1 MKRLLIVDDAMF
13 MRTTLKMMLLN
24 HGYQVI
30 GEASNGTE
38 AIEKYKALQPDVVTM
53 DIHMPEM
60 GGLDALASIMSF
72 DPKANVIMITA
83 AGDQKHVMDA
93 MQIGA
98 KNFIVKPFTEEKVIK
113 VMNNI

>member
-13 MRTTLKMMLLN
+13 MRSTLKMILSN
-24 HGYQVI
+24 HGYEII
-30 GEASNGTE
+30 GEAGNGIE
-38 AIEKYKALQPDVVTM
+38 AIEKYKTLQPDLVTM

-60 GGLDALASIMSF
+60 GGLDALTQIMNF
-72 DPKANVIMITA
+72 DSNATIVMITA

-98 KNFIVKPFTEEKVIK
+98 KTLLSNPLQRKK
-113 VMNNI
+113 